1 MVNREAF
8 NSLPEDLQEIVRL
21 ACSAT
26 NDQMTAEFVARNAT
40 SLEQLRAE
48 GDVEILPFPEDVLT
62 GLREIS
68 DTVVQE
74 MIARDRDAARI
85 YESFSAYRDTV
96 ADWIDIS
103 ERAMLR
109 TRPG

>member
-1 MVNREAF
+1 
-8 NSLPEDLQEIVRL
+8 LPEDLQEIVRL

-26 NDQMTAEFVARNAT
+26 NDQMTAEFVARNAM
-40 SLEQLRAE
+40 SLKQLRNE
-48 GDVEILPFPEDVLT
+48 GEIEILPFPEDVLS
-62 GLREIS
+62 GLRQIS
-68 DTVVQE
+68 EEVVQE
-74 MIARDRDAARI
+74 VISRDADAARI

-109 TRPG
+109 TRSG